1 MSGNSN
7 PSINSPAS
15 TSHDLDTLVGD
26 DAIIAANLLQEF
38 NARQARHISVSSSES
53 EVQYVP
59 HSPTPSVQELPSP
72 PPPRVQISAD
82 GVAHFPPVSP
92 GSAATLLRMED
103 ASLNDTTRAIA
114 NGLISTIHRRSA
126 VADQRLAESRRRINQ
141 LQGTVHAR
149 EAEIHRIRNNNA
161 APEMLA
167 NYKRNGGRVDIQVSS
182 HGGENIVARWIR
194 VMGNGEVVTRAGERA
209 NEPEYVVSLY
219 LPSDYS
225 TRPTTL
231 LPPWFVELLQANGG
245 PYHTLAEAARG
256 LDHPAAYAEVE
267 RYRRHHTHRAE
278 LEVARR
284 AIIAEIDKEDDALQ
298 GIEHR
303 MEAYGLHERLA
314 ALEGRMDICQELPG
328 RHNFVTR
335 RPNSRRH
342 RRGGPAAPR
351 PGQGAS
357 Y

>member
-15 TSHDLDTLVGD
+15 SNHELDTLVGED
-26 DAIIAANLLQEF
+26 TQFAANILQEF
-38 NARQARHISVSSSES
+38 NDRQARHISISSTNSS
-53 EVQYVP
+53 VQYVP
-59 HSPTPSVQELPSP
+59 HSPTPSVQEIPSP
-72 PPPRVQISAD
+72 PPLRVRITAE
-82 GVAHFPPVSP
+82 GVAHYPPISP

-126 VADQRLAESRRRINQ
+126 VADQRLGEARRRINQ

-149 EAEIHRIRNNNA
+149 EAKICRIRTNNA
-161 APEMLA
+161 PPDMPA
-167 NYKRNGGRVDIQVSS
+167 NYERNGGRVDIQVSS

-194 VMGNGEVVTRAGERA
+194 VLGNGEVVARAGERA
-209 NEPEYVVSLY
+209 DEPEYVVSLY

-225 TRPTTL
+225 TRPTAL

-267 RYRRHHTHRAE
+267 RYRRHHTHHAE

-314 ALEGRMDICQELPG
+314 ALEGRMDIRAELPG

-335 RPNSRRH
+335 RTNSRRH
-342 RRGGPAAPR
+342 RRGGPGGP
-351 PGQGAS
+351 P
-357 Y
+357 

>member
-15 TSHDLDTLVGD
+15 SNHELNTLVGD
-26 DAIIAANLLQEF
+26 EALIATNLLQEF
-38 NARQARHISVSSSES
+38 NDRQARHISVSSSES

-72 PPPRVQISAD
+72 PPLRVRLTAA
-82 GVAHFPPVSP
+82 GVAQYPPISP
-92 GSAATLLRMED
+92 RSAATLLRMEND
-103 ASLNDTTRAIA
+103 SLTDTTRAVA
-114 NGLISTIHRRSA
+114 HGLISTINRRSV
-126 VADQRLAESRRRINQ
+126 VADQRLAEARRRINQ

-149 EAEIHRIRNNNA
+149 EAEIRRIRNSHA
-161 APEMLA
+161 TPDMPA
-167 NYKRNGGRVDIQVSS
+167 NYERNGGRVDIQVSS

-194 VMGNGEVVTRAGERA
+194 VLGNGEVVARAGEWA
-209 NEPEYVVSLY
+209 DEPEYVVSLY

-225 TRPTTL
+225 TRPTAL

-267 RYRRHHTHRAE
+267 RYRRHHAHRAE
-278 LEVARR
+278 LKVARR
-284 AIIAEIDKEDDALQ
+284 AIVAEIDKEDDTLQ

-314 ALEGRMDICQELPG
+314 ALEGRMDIRAELPG
-328 RHNFVTR
+328 RHNFVSCRT
-335 RPNSRRH
+335 NSRRH
-342 RRGGPAAPR
+342 RRGGPGGP
-351 PGQGAS
+351 P
-357 Y
+357 